1 LVNKVACIMYVTFG
15 LWHEPSVC
23 RRSVTLVHATQVGGG
38 VELCGNIMHHLK
50 PKDTET

>member
-1 LVNKVACIMYVTFG
+1 MYVTFG
-15 LWHEPSVC
+15 LWHEPPVC
-23 RRSVTLVHATQVGGG
+23 RRSVTLVHATQVGG